1 MNKNF
6 QEFSHQPFFSSRRRV
21 EKRGLN
27 GCFMYLCIK
36 SPPASRGDGGG
47 VRGIPWHTGLVDSK
61 EKGDCRGRQR
71 SWLRS

>member
-6 QEFSHQPFFSSRRRV
+6 QEFSHQPFFLLGEVLRSR
-21 EKRGLN
+21 LN
-27 GCFMYLCIK
+27 GSFMYLCIK
-36 SPPASRGDGGG
+36 SPPVSRGDGGG

-61 EKGDCRGRQR
+61 EKGDWRGRQR